1 MKQSFK
7 LILSSFNQT
16 QIRSIQTTSTLF
28 LPSKLPKIQK
38 LNESDL
44 VEEFVRG
51 SGPGGQAINSLSLQN
66 YFIDFSSLLYEN
78 KIQLSISVSL
88 IHKPTGIRVQCHA
101 QRSRESNR
109 KEARKILNEKV
120 DLFLNPGK
128 SKLEFKW
135 QKARNKKRAK
145 VRQRK
150 RRENDQDDQDE
161 DENLSKSSLKEDK
174 TEPVKAS

>member
-1 MKQSFK
+1 MNQSFR
-7 LILSSFNQT
+7 LILNSLNQI
-16 QIRSIQTTSTLF
+16 QIRSIQTTSSLF

-44 VEEFVRG
+44 IEEFVRG
-51 SGPGGQAINSLSLQN
+51 SGPGGQCINSLSFSQN
-66 YFIDFSSLLYEN
+66 MLMDDSCILKKTNF
-78 KIQLSISVSL
+78 ISVSL

-109 KEARKILNEKV
+109 KEARKILSEKV

-135 QKARNKKRAK
+135 QKARDKKRAK
-145 VRQRK
+145 IRQRK
-150 RRENDQDDQDE
+150 RRENEDDGDGDE
-161 DENLSKSSLKEDK
+161 TSSKPSIKEEK
-174 TEPVKAS
+174 TDTIKGS

>member
-1 MKQSFK
+1 MNQPFK
-7 LILSSFNQT
+7 LIINSLNQI
-16 QIRSIQTTSTLF
+16 QIRSIQTTSSLF

-44 VEEFVRG
+44 IEEFVRG
-51 SGPGGQAINSLSLQN
+51 SGPGGQAIN
-66 YFIDFSSLLYEN
+66 
-78 KIQLSISVSL
+78 KLSISVSL

-109 KEARKILNEKV
+109 KEARKILSEKV

-135 QKARNKKRAK
+135 QKARDKKRAK
-145 VRQRK
+145 IRQQK
-150 RRENDQDDQDE
+150 RRENDQDDQE
-161 DENLSKSSLKEDK
+161 DETTSSKPSFKEEK
-174 TEPVKAS
+174 IEPIKEF